1 MIPIRAIVE
10 ADGLAPAALNPSAGL
25 LIAFDL
31 RLPYRSIVI
40 APLGT
45 VDLSPLRRPD
55 TNAEILRAVRAHI
68 GDGARVATY
77 SLARA
82 AFAHRLFDR
91 DTLNFL
97 SASGRYHISFG
108 SADLFNELEDGYRI
122 NRTDFDYILLDS
134 RTGFMA
140 DIPRHRLDGPY
151 IRMTLDLIDRVK
163 KGTIGEIEWRVAAS
177 LPIADGALIV
187 LAKLGG
193 TPPGPA
199 RLIRSVG
206 TTNIVRY
213 DVLYYAVPQSLG
225 AVKWGEEDVAKL
237 PGVMVGN
244 DAAKLAARI
253 AGGSLATPPA
263 RLLRSVGTYNVVDFD
278 GRIWGVPQSLGEVRW
293 GEDNVSAIPGVVV
306 GETEEKVLE
315 GIARRGVR

>member
-1 MIPIRAIVE
+1 
-10 ADGLAPAALNPSAGL
+10 
-25 LIAFDL
+25 
-31 RLPYRSIVI
+31 
-40 APLGT
+40 
-45 VDLSPLRRPD
+45 
-55 TNAEILRAVRAHI
+55 
-68 GDGARVATY
+68 
-77 SLARA
+77 
-82 AFAHRLFDR
+82 
-91 DTLNFL
+91 
-97 SASGRYHISFG
+97 
-108 SADLFNELEDGYRI
+108 
-122 NRTDFDYILLDS
+122 
-134 RTGFMA
+134 
-140 DIPRHRLDGPY
+140 
-151 IRMTLDLIDRVK
+151 
-163 KGTIGEIEWRVAAS
+163 
-177 LPIADGALIV
+177 
-187 LAKLGG
+187 